1 MLFNTHIE
9 SETVENAAK
18 PNLIRIEN
26 EIESEH
32 TNDEEENNNKIIFHS
47 YECTLGC
54 VCVWG
59 RLGTLFEAQQSIQFI
74 SVRLIFKLH
83 LKNWSQMGAI
93 YEQKRD
99 GKTDQAHLVGY
110 FYENAADFRS
120 TTDSTKRIRQWEQ
133 AHLIRQLVNLLRV
146 IWFESKAHTHSIC
159 SFISKGHQLPLNT
172 TLAFHANYK
181 QTLNSFWFPNIFFCF
196 ESNFALC
203 NVKCWL
209 LLLHA
214 HFVSSHQFT
223 FVNDDVRQRPAPML
237 VFLSIHTNTN
247 KVCVCV
253 LAIQTFVES
262 YVFANGSIWIY
273 DMTPLEYMW
282 KGVECVPINY
292 VWLQFRSGA
301 ISFQIHWCTRLE
313 IVLIPYSV
321 DMRYPCSL
329 GLLQPPVLFIHF
341 GPLMRL
347 NSPV

>member
-1 MLFNTHIE
+1 MY
-9 SETVENAAK
+9 
-18 PNLIRIEN
+18 IRV
-26 EIESEH
+26 
-32 TNDEEENNNKIIFHS
+32 
-47 YECTLGC
+47 C

-237 VFLSIHTNTN
+237 VFWSIHTNTN

-253 LAIQTFVES
+253 CVGHTNICRIICVCEWINMNIRYDTP
-262 YVFANGSIWIY
+262 WIY
-273 DMTPLEYMW
+273 VKGGRMCSHKLCVTAIPFWCHKLPNPLMYTFGNCIDSIQRW
-282 KGVECVPINY
+282 H
-292 VWLQFRSGA
+292 A
-301 ISFQIHWCTRLE
+301 ISLFVGAPSAACI
-313 IVLIPYSV
+313 IYSLRPANAIELSGIE
-321 DMRYPCSL
+321 DRQQQMET
-329 GLLQPPVLFIHF
+329 QNTE
-341 GPLMRL
+341 L
-347 NSPV
+347 NSILILSRLQMNSYKTEWRNEQS

>member
-1 MLFNTHIE
+1 MY
-9 SETVENAAK
+9 
-18 PNLIRIEN
+18 IRV
-26 EIESEH
+26 
-32 TNDEEENNNKIIFHS
+32 
-47 YECTLGC
+47 C

-181 QTLNSFWFPNIFFCF
+181 QTLNSFWFPNIFFLLRIKFRAMQCQMLIIVT
-196 ESNFALC
+196 SRSLC
-203 NVKCWL
+203 
-209 LLLHA
+209 
-214 HFVSSHQFT
+214 FVSSIYICEWWRQTKASTNVSILKHTHQYK
-223 FVNDDVRQRPAPML
+223 Q
-237 VFLSIHTNTN
+237 S
-247 KVCVCV
+247 VCVCV
-253 LAIQTFVES
+253 C
-262 YVFANGSIWIY
+262 W
-273 DMTPLEYMW
+273 
-282 KGVECVPINY
+282 
-292 VWLQFRSGA
+292 
-301 ISFQIHWCTRLE
+301 
-313 IVLIPYSV
+313 PYKH
-321 DMRYPCSL
+321 L
-329 GLLQPPVLFIHF
+329 
-341 GPLMRL
+341 
-347 NSPV
+347 